1 MQQPPNNT
9 GFCTLSYLEL
19 QTFKCLNIQASN
31 PWAFPL
37 GSNFSSAR
45 LKTEIVVAI
54 EHRNPQQV
62 NRSCGRLKKE
72 SGIARRDS
80 FLFLEGGVK
89 CLNIQTSKCLD
100 VSFGIELLKVLSDG
114 LFHQLAHFLA

>member
-1 MQQPPNNT
+1 MQQPPNTT
-9 GFCTLSYLEL
+9 GFCALSYLDV
-19 QTFKCLNIQASN
+19 QTFKRLNIQASN

-72 SGIARRDS
+72 WGIARRDS
-80 FLFLEGGVK
+80 FLFLEWGSNALTFKHPNV
-89 CLNIQTSKCLD
+89 
-100 VSFGIELLKVLSDG
+100 
-114 LFHQLAHFLA
+114 